1 MSSVDQNPVHDLES
15 LNWDDLVSLKRSL
28 LKQIKDLTDK
38 IIGIEKNQFRLVN
51 ENIQQEK
58 NKVVNMTKRLAQIR
72 TEMNSNN
79 SQLLTISEKISKS
92 KNFVSTMI
100 PRLPSENEV
109 DLARILESSQILVDK
124 KRYKNEREKN
134 ETLTVMNDASMKLEA
149 IKAIRAV
156 TEQLA
161 DLNTEAEEIKM
172 ILKILDTESQTLQP
186 KITDIHNEIDKL
198 FEDKRRQ
205 AAEHQSCLKDYDE
218 FLATLDRINS
228 RLDAMAQWRKKHRQ
242 EYGYRHGEEA
252 LFKVK
257 ESAKKKFEAG
267 AKLSFEELKLL
278 YGEDKSTEG

>member
-205 AAEHQSCLKDYDE
+205 AAEHHSCLKDYDE

-278 YGEDKSTEG
+278 YGEDKSSEG

>member
-1 MSSVDQNPVHDLES
+1 
-15 LNWDDLVSLKRSL
+15 LVALKRSL

-58 NKVVNMTKRLAQIR
+58 NKVVNMTKRLAKIR
-72 TEMNSNN
+72 TEMKSNN

-278 YGEDKSTEG
+278 YGEDKSSEG